1 MESISTWIQEV
12 LGNGNTEGIIA
23 ISALLAWLLPKL
35 IYFFFKFLFNTLL
48 FLANVFG
55 RDSLEQWL
63 KNKINGFLSGIVP
76 GAKVDDIPRW
86 LNKDQLALR
95 ELHWEQNQ
103 LVLDVPSVIVTVN
116 LPMVGYNAFKL
127 KLRYLFNKERFMQEL
142 NILLHNQVREIRIQ
156 EPAISYNA
164 NALLRDD
171 GSPTKE
177 LSIAEKRALVE
188 QKEKAK
194 DNLVQLLKETIGYHF
209 HVILE
214 HGSLQLV
221 AGEEHFIIQDFN
233 LDLYNRASHINV
245 EQPNYK
251 FSLMLTGLYD
261 GANISM
267 CNVPDSLKDYLLVI
281 NRITITPAIW
291 RLAVK
296 ANNGLVKLQVPEE
309 DNIGKIKDLRL
320 ELSLEERLR
329 ITLFEGLLENLE
341 LAYEDYRV
349 ADFGCSFRLSNSQK
363 LSLKNVRFMLNNHPV
378 SCDGT
383 AILEKPLYQ
392 HGALRVNSCSYVL
405 NLINSRHL
413 FQKKETSY
421 LLDKLDAMGVLNMN
435 LEGTLAWN
443 REGVESVAC
452 NLVLENGKQL
462 RLPCSCKNGKLCLEV
477 KQLELIKE
485 TYKLGLE
492 KAEMTIR
499 AGAEKVN
506 DTLKNRTEKVNDT
519 LKANVEQAGDTLKT
533 GAEKLGEKFKVGLE
547 KIKNLF

>member
-1 MESISTWIQEV
+1 MDSIYSWIQEV

-63 KNKINGFLSGIVP
+63 KNKINGFLSGIVA

-103 LVLDVPSVIVTVN
+103 LVLDVPSVIITVN

-127 KLRYLFNKERFMQEL
+127 KLRYLFDKQRFMEEL

-164 NALLRDD
+164 NALLVDD
-171 GSPTKE
+171 GATTKE
-177 LSIAEKRALVE
+177 LTIAEKRAIVE

-194 DNLVQLLKETIGYHF
+194 DNLANLLKETIGYHF
-209 HVILE
+209 HIIFE

-221 AGEEHFIIQDFN
+221 TDEEHFVIQDLN
-233 LDLYNRASHINV
+233 LDLYNRATNSSS
-245 EQPNYK
+245 EAPSYK

-261 GANISM
+261 GANISVY
-267 CNVPDSLKDYLLVI
+267 NAPDSLKNYLLLI
-281 NRITITPAIW
+281 NGITITPAIW
-291 RLAVK
+291 HLAAK
-296 ANNGLVKLQVPEE
+296 LNGGLAQLQAPED
-309 DNIGKIKDLRL
+309 DNIGKLKDIRI

-329 ITLFEGLLENLE
+329 INLFEGLLENVDLE
-341 LAYEDYRV
+341 YKNYRV
-349 ADFGCSFRLSNSQK
+349 TDFSCSFRLSQGQRLK
-363 LSLKNVRFMLNNHPV
+363 LKNVSFMLNNHRV
-378 SCDGT
+378 SCDG
-383 AILEKPLYQ
+383 AISLAKPLYQ
-392 HGALRVNSCSYVL
+392 HGALRVNNCSYVL
-405 NLINSRHL
+405 NLINSRYL
-413 FQKKETSY
+413 FNNRETSY
-421 LLDKLDAMGVLNMN
+421 LLEKLDGMGLLNMQ
-435 LEGTLAWN
+435 LEGQLAWT
-443 REGVESVAC
+443 REGLESVAC

-462 RLPCSCKNGKLCLEV
+462 RLPCCCKNGRLCLEV
-477 KQLELIKE
+477 NQLELIKD

-492 KAEMTIR
+492 KAEMTIK

-506 DTLKNRTEKVNDT
+506 DTLKNSTEKVNDT
-519 LKANVEQAGDTLKT
+519 LKANVEKAGDTLKT
-533 GAEKLGEKFKVGLE
+533 GAEKLKARLE